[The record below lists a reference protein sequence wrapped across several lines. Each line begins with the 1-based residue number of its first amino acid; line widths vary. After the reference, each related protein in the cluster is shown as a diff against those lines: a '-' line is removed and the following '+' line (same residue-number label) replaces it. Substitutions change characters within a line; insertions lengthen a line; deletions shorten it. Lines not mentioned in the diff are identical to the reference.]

1 MPYTIRKMPNRNCY
15 RVRNLDTGRVM
26 SDCTSRAKAE
36 AQVRLLHAIDHGY
49 KPTGRRRSS
58 RN

>member
-15 RVRNLDTGRVM
+15 RVRNLRTGRVM

-36 AQVRLLHAIDHGY
+36 AQVRLMHAIDHGF
-49 KPTGRRRSS
+49 KPRRRSS
-58 RN
+58 RKN